1 MATPS
6 IPRRGTEE
14 LEGNSRIQRAQPMGP
29 ELESLARAEE
39 IKANAE
45 SRRKKPRS
53 VGGRKLGTL
62 GQKKTPGQCSPDSLL
77 EEETE
82 KGPQE
87 RRASFPAACPL
98 LPGCPREWFVLTAP
112 CC

>member
-1 MATPS
+1 MAKPD

-53 VGGRKLGTL
+53 VGGKKYGTL
-62 GQKKTPGQCSPDSLL
+62 GQKTPGGRYRKRPPGK
-77 EEETE
+77 
-82 KGPQE
+82 KG
-87 RRASFPAACPL
+87 
-98 LPGCPREWFVLTAP
+98 
-112 CC
+112 